1 VSFYEGWLY
10 GTAMARF
17 QTGLNAF
24 ISKQVD
30 PGVRVLEA
38 GCGTGNLT
46 LPLSRRA
53 GEIVAVELS
62 DAMIAYARGRA
73 RGGAMENV
81 TFVHGDVTRALRDR
95 EAGSFDLALMVL
107 VLHEMPQPVREAA
120 LRELVRLGK
129 RVLIVDFK
137 VPQPRNL
144 AGLRNRTFER
154 LAGREHHAAF
164 RDYCRR
170 GGAGPI
176 ASELGLRCERL
187 RDVDARS
194 LTLWAL
200 TAE

>member
-10 GTAMARF
+10 GTVMARF

-24 ISKQVD
+24 ICKQID
-30 PGVRVLEA
+30 AEARVLEA

-46 LPLSRRA
+46 RPLSRRVR
-53 GEIVAVELS
+53 EIVAVDS
-62 DAMIAYARGRA
+62 SASMIEFARGRA
-73 RGGAMENV
+73 RDGAMSNV
-81 TFVHGDVTRALRDR
+81 TFVHGDVTKVMGDHPDDD
-95 EAGSFDLALMVL
+95 FDLALMVL
-107 VLHEMPQPVREAA
+107 VLHEMPQSVREAA
-120 LRELVRLGK
+120 LGELARLGK

-144 AGLRNRTFER
+144 AGFRNRSFER

-164 RDYCRR
+164 VDYCRR

-176 ASELGLRCERL
+176 ARELGLHCEAL

-194 LTLWAL
+194 LTLWSLAQ
-200 TAE
+200 A